1 MKSRR
6 GGLSKAIY
14 HFFGLMLA
22 SLLFLLPNFAISQ
35 FAYQPIVLTD
45 NSTPVVMSY
54 SGRVALANPY
64 PFNLSDGK
72 VANQNHSSPLYQSH
86 LVADTQV
93 KRPHSPKKA
102 TIMAIALPG
111 SGQIY
116 NQKYWKVPFVYAGLG
131 ASVWAIGHFR
141 AEMRV
146 LNDSISGIFGAG
158 KTPNAQLIAD
168 RDQQRSRRDI
178 AILCLAGVY
187 IFQIIDATVD
197 AHFFKFNINENI
209 GLRIS
214 PTPSRTLALQYKF

>member
-6 GGLSKAIY
+6 GGLSKTIH

-22 SLLFLLPNFAISQ
+22 SLLFLLPNVAISQ
-35 FAYQPIVLTD
+35 FAYQPFDLTD
-45 NSTPVVMSY
+45 ISTPAVISY

-64 PFNLSDGK
+64 QSNL
-72 VANQNHSSPLYQSH
+72 L
-86 LVADTQV
+86 ADTQV

-187 IFQIIDATVD
+187 IFQVIDATVD

-214 PTPSRTLALQYKF
+214 PTPSKILALQYKF

>member
-6 GGLSKAIY
+6 GGLSKAIH
-14 HFFGLMLA
+14 HFLGLMLA
-22 SLLFLLPNFAISQ
+22 SLLFLLPNVAISQ
-35 FAYQPIVLTD
+35 FAYQPIDLTD
-45 NSTPVVMSY
+45 ISTPVFLNH
-54 SGRVALANPY
+54 SGAVASANPY
-64 PFNLSDGK
+64 
-72 VANQNHSSPLYQSH
+72 QSRYTG
-86 LVADTQV
+86 DTQV

-141 AEMRV
+141 SEMRV

-158 KTPNAQLIAD
+158 KTPSAQIIDD

-209 GLRIS
+209 GLRMS
-214 PTPSRTLALQYKF
+214 PTPSKTLALQYKF

>member
-1 MKSRR
+1 
-6 GGLSKAIY
+6 
-14 HFFGLMLA
+14 MLA
-22 SLLFLLPNFAISQ
+22 SLLFMLPNFAMSQ
-35 FAYQPIVLTD
+35 FAYQPIDLND
-45 NSTPVVMSY
+45 ISTPVFSSH
-54 SGRVALANPY
+54 SGAVA
-64 PFNLSDGK
+64 SG
-72 VANQNHSSPLYQSH
+72 SPYQSY

-93 KRPHSPKKA
+93 KRSHSPKKA

-141 AEMRV
+141 GEMRV

-158 KTPNAQLIAD
+158 KTPSAQLIAD

-178 AILCLAGVY
+178 AILCLAGVS
-187 IFQIIDATVD
+187 IFQVIDATVD

-214 PTPSRTLALQYKF
+214 PSPSRTLALQYKF

>member
-6 GGLSKAIY
+6 RELSKAIH

-22 SLLFLLPNFAISQ
+22 SLLFLLPNVAMSQ
-35 FAYQPIVLTD
+35 FAYQPIELTD
-45 NSTPVVMSY
+45 ISTPVFLRH
-54 SGRVALANPY
+54 SGGVASGSPY
-64 PFNLSDGK
+64 QF
-72 VANQNHSSPLYQSH
+72 H

-93 KRPHSPKKA
+93 KRSHSPKKA

-141 AEMRV
+141 GEMRV
-146 LNDSISGIFGAG
+146 LNDSISGIFSAG

-214 PTPSRTLALQYKF
+214 PTPSKTLALQYKF

>member
-6 GGLSKAIY
+6 GGLSKAIH

-22 SLLFLLPNFAISQ
+22 SLLFLLPNVAISQ
-35 FAYQPIVLTD
+35 FAYQPFNLTD
-45 NSTPVVMSY
+45 ISTPAVISY

-64 PFNLSDGK
+64 QSNL
-72 VANQNHSSPLYQSH
+72 L
-86 LVADTQV
+86 ADTQV

-141 AEMRV
+141 GEMRV
-146 LNDSISGIFGAG
+146 LNDSISSIFGAG

-214 PTPSRTLALQYKF
+214 PTPSKTLALQYKF

>member
-1 MKSRR
+1 MR
-6 GGLSKAIY
+6 GGPFSKH
-14 HFFGLMLA
+14 HFIGLMLA
-22 SLLFLLPNFAISQ
+22 FLMCLLPNFAMSQ
-35 FAYQPIVLTD
+35 FAYKPIDLTHI
-45 NSTPVVMSY
+45 STPVFSSH
-54 SGRVALANPY
+54 SGAVA
-64 PFNLSDGK
+64 SG
-72 VANQNHSSPLYQSH
+72 SPYQSH

-93 KRPHSPKKA
+93 KRSHSPKKA

-141 AEMRV
+141 GEMRV

-158 KTPNAQLIAD
+158 KTPSAQLIAD

-187 IFQIIDATVD
+187 IFQVIDATVD

-214 PTPSRTLALQYKF
+214 PSPSRTLALQYKF

>member
-6 GGLSKAIY
+6 GGLSKAIH

-22 SLLFLLPNFAISQ
+22 SLLFLLPNVAISQ
-35 FAYQPIVLTD
+35 FAYQPFNLTD
-45 NSTPVVMSY
+45 ISTPAVISY
-54 SGRVALANPY
+54 SGRVALANP
-64 PFNLSDGK
+64 
-72 VANQNHSSPLYQSH
+72 YQSH

-187 IFQIIDATVD
+187 IFQVIDATVD

-214 PTPSRTLALQYKF
+214 PTPSKTLALQYKF

>member
-6 GGLSKAIY
+6 GKLSKVTH
-14 HFFGLMLA
+14 HFFELMLA
-22 SLLFLLPNFAISQ
+22 SLLFMLPNFAMSQ
-35 FAYQPIVLTD
+35 FAYQPIDLTD
-45 NSTPVVMSY
+45 ISTPFVMSY
-54 SGRVALANPY
+54 SGGVA
-64 PFNLSDGK
+64 SG
-72 VANQNHSSPLYQSH
+72 SPYQSH

-93 KRPHSPKKA
+93 KRSHSPKKA

-141 AEMRV
+141 GEMRV

-158 KTPNAQLIAD
+158 KTPSAQLIAD

-187 IFQIIDATVD
+187 IFQVIDATVD

-214 PTPSRTLALQYKF
+214 PSPSRTLALQYKF

>member
-1 MKSRR
+1 MR
-6 GGLSKAIY
+6 GGPFSKH
-14 HFFGLMLA
+14 HFIGLLLA
-22 SLLFLLPNFAISQ
+22 FLMCLLPNFAMSQ
-35 FAYQPIVLTD
+35 FAYQPIDLTD
-45 NSTPVVMSY
+45 ISTPFVMSY
-54 SGRVALANPY
+54 SCGVA
-64 PFNLSDGK
+64 SG
-72 VANQNHSSPLYQSH
+72 SPYQSH

-93 KRPHSPKKA
+93 KRSHSPKKA

-141 AEMRV
+141 GEMRV

-158 KTPNAQLIAD
+158 KTPSAQLIAD

-187 IFQIIDATVD
+187 IFQVIDATVD

-214 PTPSRTLALQYKF
+214 PSPSRTLALQYKF

>member
-6 GGLSKAIY
+6 GGLSKAIH

-22 SLLFLLPNFAISQ
+22 SLLFLLPNVAISQ
-35 FAYQPIVLTD
+35 FAYQPFDLTD
-45 NSTPVVMSY
+45 ISTPAVISY

-64 PFNLSDGK
+64 
-72 VANQNHSSPLYQSH
+72 QSH
-86 LVADTQV
+86 LLADTQV

-187 IFQIIDATVD
+187 IFQVIDATVD

-214 PTPSRTLALQYKF
+214 PTPSKTLALQYKF

>member
-6 GGLSKAIY
+6 GVLTRAIH
-14 HFFGLMLA
+14 HFLGLMLA

-35 FAYQPIVLTD
+35 FAYQPFDLTD
-45 NSTPVVMSY
+45 ISTPAVISY

-72 VANQNHSSPLYQSH
+72 VANQNHSSPLYHSRFT
-86 LVADTQV
+86 ADTQV

-141 AEMRV
+141 GEMRV

-187 IFQIIDATVD
+187 VFQIIDATVD

-209 GLRIS
+209 GLLMS

>member
-1 MKSRR
+1 
-6 GGLSKAIY
+6 
-14 HFFGLMLA
+14 MLA

-35 FAYQPIVLTD
+35 FAYQPIDLTD
-45 NSTPVVMSY
+45 ISTPVFLNH
-54 SGRVALANPY
+54 SGAVASASPY
-64 PFNLSDGK
+64 HSHWGHGK
-72 VANQNHSSPLYQSH
+72 VGIQNHSSPLYQSRYTG
-86 LVADTQV
+86 DTQV

-141 AEMRV
+141 SEMRV

-158 KTPNAQLIAD
+158 KTPSAQIIDD

-187 IFQIIDATVD
+187 IFQVIDATVD

-209 GLRIS
+209 GLRMS

>member
-6 GGLSKAIY
+6 GGLSKAIH

-22 SLLFLLPNFAISQ
+22 SLLFLLPNVAISQ
-35 FAYQPIVLTD
+35 FAYQPFNLTD
-45 NSTPVVMSY
+45 ISTPAVISY

-64 PFNLSDGK
+64 
-72 VANQNHSSPLYQSH
+72 QSH
-86 LVADTQV
+86 LLADTQV

-214 PTPSRTLALQYKF
+214 PTPSKTLALQYKF

>member
-6 GGLSKAIY
+6 GGLFTKN
-14 HFFGLMLA
+14 HFGGLMLA
-22 SLLFLLPNFAISQ
+22 PLLFLLPNFALAQI
-35 FAYQPIVLTD
+35 AYQPVYLADFSTPIVL
-45 NSTPVVMSY
+45 SHSGGVTPD
-54 SGRVALANPY
+54 NPY
-64 PFNLSDGK
+64 HFNLSLGK
-72 VANQNHSSPLYQSH
+72 VGNQNHSSPLYQS
-86 LVADTQV
+86 LSAGDTQV
-93 KRPHSPKKA
+93 NRTHSPKKA

-116 NQKYWKVPFVYAGLG
+116 NQKYWKVPIVYAGLG

-141 AEMRV
+141 SEMRV
-146 LNDSISGIFGAG
+146 LNDSISSIFGAG
-158 KTPNAQLIAD
+158 KTPSAQLIAD

-187 IFQIIDATVD
+187 IFQVIDATVD

-209 GLRIS
+209 GLRVS

>member
-1 MKSRR
+1 MKSER
-6 GGLSKAIY
+6 GGLLKPIH
-14 HFFGLMLA
+14 HFIGLMLA
-22 SLLFLLPNFAISQ
+22 SLLFLLPNFAMAQ
-35 FAYQPIVLTD
+35 FTYQPIYLTYI
-45 NSTPVVMSY
+45 STPVVMSHS
-54 SGRVALANPY
+54 SGVALASPY
-64 PFNLSDGK
+64 P
-72 VANQNHSSPLYQSH
+72 SH
-86 LVADTQV
+86 LAGDTQV
-93 KRPHSPKKA
+93 KRSHSPKKA

-141 AEMRV
+141 DEMRI

>member
-6 GGLSKAIY
+6 GKLSKVTH
-14 HFFGLMLA
+14 HFFELMLA
-22 SLLFLLPNFAISQ
+22 SLLFMLPNFAMSQ
-35 FAYQPIVLTD
+35 FAYQPIHLTD
-45 NSTPVVMSY
+45 ISTPVF
-54 SGRVALANPY
+54 SGHSGAVASGSPY
-64 PFNLSDGK
+64 
-72 VANQNHSSPLYQSH
+72 QTH

-116 NQKYWKVPFVYAGLG
+116 NQKYWKVPLVYAGLG

-141 AEMRV
+141 GEMRV

-158 KTPNAQLIAD
+158 KTPSAQLIAD

-187 IFQIIDATVD
+187 IFQVIDATVD

-214 PTPSRTLALQYKF
+214 PSPSRTLALQYKF

>member
-6 GGLSKAIY
+6 GGLSKAIH

-22 SLLFLLPNFAISQ
+22 SLLFLLPNVAMSQ
-35 FAYQPIVLTD
+35 FAYQPFDLTD
-45 NSTPVVMSY
+45 ISTPAVISY

-72 VANQNHSSPLYQSH
+72 VANQNHSSPLYHSRFT
-86 LVADTQV
+86 ADTQV

-141 AEMRV
+141 GEMRV

-209 GLRIS
+209 GLRMS

>member
-6 GGLSKAIY
+6 GGLSKAIH

-35 FAYQPIVLTD
+35 FAYQPIDLTD
-45 NSTPVVMSY
+45 ISTPAVISY

-64 PFNLSDGK
+64 QSNL
-72 VANQNHSSPLYQSH
+72 L
-86 LVADTQV
+86 ADTQV

-187 IFQIIDATVD
+187 IFQVIDATVD

-214 PTPSRTLALQYKF
+214 PTPSKILALQYKF

>member
-6 GGLSKAIY
+6 GKLSKVTH
-14 HFFGLMLA
+14 HFFELMLA
-22 SLLFLLPNFAISQ
+22 SLLFMLPNFAMSQ
-35 FAYQPIVLTD
+35 FAYQPIDLND
-45 NSTPVVMSY
+45 ISTPIFSSH
-54 SGRVALANPY
+54 SGAVASGCP
-64 PFNLSDGK
+64 
-72 VANQNHSSPLYQSH
+72 YQSH
-86 LVADTQV
+86 LAADTQV
-93 KRPHSPKKA
+93 KRSHSPKKA

-141 AEMRV
+141 GEMRV

-158 KTPNAQLIAD
+158 KTPSAQLIAD

-187 IFQIIDATVD
+187 IFQVIDATVD

-214 PTPSRTLALQYKF
+214 PSPSRTLALQYKF

>member
-1 MKSRR
+1 MR
-6 GGLSKAIY
+6 GGPFSK
-14 HFFGLMLA
+14 HNFFELMLA
-22 SLLFLLPNFAISQ
+22 SLLFMLPNFAMAQ
-35 FAYQPIVLTD
+35 FAYQPIDLTD
-45 NSTPVVMSY
+45 ISTPFVMSH
-54 SGRVALANPY
+54 SGAVISGSPY
-64 PFNLSDGK
+64 
-72 VANQNHSSPLYQSH
+72 QTH

-141 AEMRV
+141 GEMRV

-158 KTPNAQLIAD
+158 KTPSAQLIAD

-187 IFQIIDATVD
+187 IFQVIDATVD

-209 GLRIS
+209 GLRVS
-214 PTPSRTLALQYKF
+214 PNPSRTLALQYKF

>member
-1 MKSRR
+1 MR
-6 GGLSKAIY
+6 GGPFPKH
-14 HFFGLMLA
+14 HFIGLMLA
-22 SLLFLLPNFAISQ
+22 FLMCLLPNFAMSQ
-35 FAYQPIVLTD
+35 FAYQPIDLTD
-45 NSTPVVMSY
+45 ISTPFVMSY
-54 SGRVALANPY
+54 SGGVA
-64 PFNLSDGK
+64 SG
-72 VANQNHSSPLYQSH
+72 SPYQSH

-93 KRPHSPKKA
+93 KRSHSPKKA

-141 AEMRV
+141 GEMRV

-158 KTPNAQLIAD
+158 KTPSAQLIAD

-187 IFQIIDATVD
+187 IFQVIDATVD

-214 PTPSRTLALQYKF
+214 PSPSRTLALQYKF

>member
-6 GGLSKAIY
+6 GGLSKAIH

-35 FAYQPIVLTD
+35 FAYQPIDLTD
-45 NSTPVVMSY
+45 ISTPAVISY

-64 PFNLSDGK
+64 QSNL
-72 VANQNHSSPLYQSH
+72 L
-86 LVADTQV
+86 ADTQV

-141 AEMRV
+141 GEMRV

-187 IFQIIDATVD
+187 IFQVIDATVD

-214 PTPSRTLALQYKF
+214 PTPSKTLALQYKF

>member
-1 MKSRR
+1 MR
-6 GGLSKAIY
+6 GGPFSKH
-14 HFFGLMLA
+14 HFIGLMLA
-22 SLLFLLPNFAISQ
+22 FLMCLLPNFAMSQ
-35 FAYQPIVLTD
+35 FAYQPIDLTD
-45 NSTPVVMSY
+45 ISTPFVMSY
-54 SGRVALANPY
+54 SGGVA
-64 PFNLSDGK
+64 SG
-72 VANQNHSSPLYQSH
+72 SPYQSH

-93 KRPHSPKKA
+93 KRSHSPKKA

-141 AEMRV
+141 GEMRV

-158 KTPNAQLIAD
+158 KTPSAQLIAD

-187 IFQIIDATVD
+187 IFQVIDATVD

-214 PTPSRTLALQYKF
+214 PSPSRTLALQYKF

>member
-6 GGLSKAIY
+6 GVLTRAIH
-14 HFFGLMLA
+14 HFLGLMLA

-35 FAYQPIVLTD
+35 FAYQPFDLTD
-45 NSTPVVMSY
+45 ISTPAVISY

-72 VANQNHSSPLYQSH
+72 VANQNHSSPLYHSRFT
-86 LVADTQV
+86 ADTQV

-141 AEMRV
+141 GEMRV

-187 IFQIIDATVD
+187 VFQIIDATVD

-209 GLRIS
+209 GLLMS
-214 PTPSRTLALQYKF
+214 PNPSRTLALQYKF

>member
-6 GGLSKAIY
+6 GKLSKVTH
-14 HFFGLMLA
+14 HFIGLMLA
-22 SLLFLLPNFAISQ
+22 FLMCLLPNFAMSQ
-35 FAYQPIVLTD
+35 FAYQPIDLND
-45 NSTPVVMSY
+45 ISTPVVMSH
-54 SGRVALANPY
+54 SGAV
-64 PFNLSDGK
+64 
-72 VANQNHSSPLYQSH
+72 SSGSPYQSH
-86 LVADTQV
+86 LAADTQV
-93 KRPHSPKKA
+93 KRSHSPKKA

-141 AEMRV
+141 GEMRV

-158 KTPNAQLIAD
+158 KTPSAQLIAD

-187 IFQIIDATVD
+187 IFQVIDATVD

-214 PTPSRTLALQYKF
+214 PSPSRTLALQYKF

>member
-1 MKSRR
+1 MR
-6 GGLSKAIY
+6 GGPFSKH
-14 HFFGLMLA
+14 HFIGLMLA
-22 SLLFLLPNFAISQ
+22 FLMCLLPNFAMAQ
-35 FAYQPIVLTD
+35 FAYKPIDLTD
-45 NSTPVVMSY
+45 ISTPFVMSY
-54 SGRVALANPY
+54 SGGVA
-64 PFNLSDGK
+64 SG
-72 VANQNHSSPLYQSH
+72 SPYQSH

-93 KRPHSPKKA
+93 KRSHSPKKA

-141 AEMRV
+141 GEMRV

-158 KTPNAQLIAD
+158 KTPSAQLIAD

-187 IFQIIDATVD
+187 IFQVIDATVD

-214 PTPSRTLALQYKF
+214 PSPSRTLALQYKF

>member
-6 GGLSKAIY
+6 GGLSKAIH
-14 HFFGLMLA
+14 HFFGLVLA

-35 FAYQPIVLTD
+35 FAYQPIDLTD
-45 NSTPVVMSY
+45 ISTPAVISY

-64 PFNLSDGK
+64 QSNL
-72 VANQNHSSPLYQSH
+72 L
-86 LVADTQV
+86 ADTQV

-141 AEMRV
+141 GEMRV

-214 PTPSRTLALQYKF
+214 PTPSKTLALQYKF